1 MSMSFFTS
9 DGINSG
15 RPNFGSRT
23 QGRDSPVD
31 DFFNSPVTTPNVN
44 NAVTG
49 DSLDCQVYVAAAVPA
64 DNIVGDDETH
74 THCEEGFSS
83 STVPLPAT
91 SDTNV
96 ETVPENTVTSS
107 METTTSNIRATNS
120 VSTAMVPATEST
132 NRAANVIPAARN
144 NQRLTLHRQEK
155 PKEQS
160 APRGVVSSFLPGAP
174 TPNRFSRNKAG
185 SVLPTVS
192 TASTTRAESSST
204 AIAPPVPVMMPHGG
218 SSLEAIQLEAEMTAL
233 TNEISEVSIT
243 LNDASKPVADLN
255 SELEKLRNT
264 HSKLKHD
271 LISAEYEA
279 ATIVIKLI
287 IAAQELTTIKFEM
300 RELSKSVAEQK

>member
-185 SVLPTVS
+185 SV
-192 TASTTRAESSST
+192 SSST